1 MKKFKKSAV
10 VIPAL
15 ARIAVTAAASV
26 SGTVAWFTA
35 THTVTATAGNF
46 NATYNDGNLELSV
59 ASVQA
64 TEGDQAVKALTIND
78 HDVTIDNGIHFTDA
92 SYNATANELWSDKE
106 KDDGTD
112 PTEFESKGGSTNAS
126 TGWVADLTYKTLY
139 AVTWTYTF
147 KYRFG
152 TDVSKDA
159 KLAFDP
165 SLSSMTCAADNT
177 FSGVSGGFRRAMT
190 CDNTKTNTKTTII
203 YAPESATIFTYIKDA
218 NGTKETY
225 GTTCISSNKQKDNTK
240 YELGTFKAPSLANSY
255 SNDLAVRVVAWFE
268 GTDTTHTIT
277 NATLASVSAQL
288 GFNVAKVT
296 GE

>member
-1 MKKFKKSAV
+1 MTKLKKSAV

-35 THTVTATAGNF
+35 THTVTATASNF

-59 ASVQA
+59 ASAQA
-64 TEGDQAVKALTIND
+64 TGGDKAVKALAING
-78 HDVTIDNGIHFTDA
+78 HDVTIDDGILFTDA
-92 SYNATANELWSDKE
+92 SYNAVADELWSDKE
-106 KDDGTD
+106 KDDGSNAT
-112 PTEFESKGGSTNAS
+112 TFETKGASTNAS
-126 TGWVADLTYKTLY
+126 TGWVADLNSKTLY

-147 KYRFG
+147 KYKFG

-165 SLSSMTCAADNT
+165 SLSSMTCTNDNA

-190 CDNTKTNTKTTII
+190 CGDTTII
-203 YAPESATIFTYIKDA
+203 YAPRSATIFTYITATD
-218 NGTKETY
+218 GTTATY
-225 GTTCISSNKQKDNTK
+225 TKTCISSNDQKDNTA
-240 YELGTFKAPSLANSY
+240 YELGTFNKPSTANSY

>member
-1 MKKFKKSAV
+1 MTKLKKSAV

-26 SGTVAWFTA
+26 SGTIAWFTA
-35 THTVTATAGNF
+35 THTVTATASNF

-59 ASVQA
+59 ESVQA
-64 TEGDQAVKALTIND
+64 TGGDKAVKALTISN
-78 HDVTIDNGIHFTDA
+78 HDVTIDNDILFTDA
-92 SYNATANELWSDKE
+92 SYNATADVLWSDKE
-106 KDDGTD
+106 EDDGSN
-112 PTEFESKGGSTNAS
+112 PTTFETKGASTKAS
-126 TGWVADLTYKTLY
+126 TGWVADLNSKTLY

-147 KYRFG
+147 KYKFG

-165 SLSSMTCAADNT
+165 SLSSMTCGADNT

-190 CDNTKTNTKTTII
+190 CDNTTII
-203 YAPESATIFTYIKDA
+203 YAPESATIFTYITDA
-218 NGTKETY
+218 NGKTALYEN
-225 GTTCISSNKQKDNTK
+225 TCISSNTTQNNTK
-240 YELGTFKAPSLANSY
+240 YGLGTFNKPTSANSY
-255 SNDLAVRVVAWFE
+255 STNNLEVRVVAWFE

-288 GFNVAKVT
+288 GFNVAK
-296 GE
+296 

>member
-64 TEGDQAVKALTIND
+64 TEGNKAVKALTIKD
-78 HDVTIDNGIHFTDA
+78 HDVTIENSVLFTDA
-92 SYNATANELWSDKE
+92 AYNATAEVLWSDQE
-106 KDDGTD
+106 QDNGND
-112 PTEFESKGGSTNAS
+112 PTTFDTKGASTNAS
-126 TGWVADLTYKTLY
+126 TGWVADLNSKTLY

-190 CDNTKTNTKTTII
+190 CGDNTII
-203 YAPESATIFTYIKDA
+203 YAPQSATIFTYIKDE

-225 GTTCISSNKQKDNTK
+225 ETTCISSNRQQDNTK
-240 YELGTFKAPSLANSY
+240 YGLGTFSKPSSANSY
-255 SNDLAVRVVAWFE
+255 SNNLVVRVVAWFE

-277 NATLASVSAQL
+277 NATLASISAQL